1 MKYRQMVIENGKLTW
16 NEYVSLEELNS
27 GVELWR
33 KHKPSDARI
42 GKNGVYSIIRK
53 NGDRMILLNKDRVQA

>member
-1 MKYRQMVIENGKLTW
+1 MRYRQMIIKNGKLTW
-16 NEYVSLEELNS
+16 NEHVSMEVLNDTV
-27 GVELWR
+27 GAWR
-33 KHKPSDARI
+33 EREPSDARI